1 MDMHSSIRDLELYV
15 DGHLSDEHSSAVRTH
30 LEGCEECQ
38 LRLTDIAFDLRWK
51 GTENRTEARVPVN
64 LPGRLKLLDPL
75 TSVGPPHDVAVVEI
89 SRNGLKI
96 RTPRHLL
103 PKALVQIR
111 FGGKAVLGEVRY
123 CDKSDGEYLAGL
135 RLVEDFPNK

>member
-1 MDMHSSIRDLELYV
+1 MDTHSSIRDLELYV
-15 DGHLSDEHSSAVRTH
+15 DGHLSAKDSDVVRMH
-30 LEGCEECQ
+30 LEACEQCQ
-38 LRLTDIAFDLRWK
+38 LRLTDIALDLQWK
-51 GTENRTEARVPVN
+51 GSENRTEARVAVN

-75 TSVGPPHDVAVVEI
+75 TSVGPPHNVVVIEI

-123 CDKSDGEYLAGL
+123 CNKEDVEYSAGL
-135 RLVEDFPNK
+135 KLVPDFPG